1 MKHSDQAVFDGAQL
15 KFLRD
20 KSGTLGRNMQKY
32 EDKILSF
39 KSLFCKEIL
48 ETLFAEKG

>member
-1 MKHSDQAVFDGAQL
+1 MKRYDQAVFYTAQL

-39 KSLFCKEIL
+39 KSLFCMEIL
-48 ETLFAEKG
+48 ETVFAEKG